1 MNIPALVNSAAP
13 SGASHGMSPQE
24 LKLRKAAAEFEGIL
38 LSKWWSAMKESTLGG
53 GDESDPAH
61 DTIDQLGIQSMSQA
75 VASAGGFGIGAMLVN
90 SLLSHVRA
98 EAAQNHVP
106 QQPIGPIP

>member
-1 MNIPALVNSAAP
+1 MTIPTLANHALAPNSAQ
-13 SGASHGMSPQE
+13 SMSPQE

-90 SLLSHVRA
+90 SLLSHVR
-98 EAAQNHVP
+98 EQSPQSHVL
-106 QQPIGPIP
+106 QQVIGSIP